1 MIHALK
7 YDARRSL
14 ARHLAAEMKASA
26 VELIARA
33 DCVTPVPLHWWR
45 RHRRGFNQARELAR
59 HLDLPLI
66 DALIRTRHTRA
77 QVELAAPHRWT
88 NVQGAF
94 GVRHVYRSRR
104 SIQGLTIVLVDDVS
118 TTGAT
123 LEECAKVL
131 KEAGAAAVYAI
142 TAARVATR
150 RPAQN
155 ESRIPRESERP
166 SQREGGTLGAGS
178 GISMRSADP
187 QSRSRP

>member
-14 ARHLAAEMKASA
+14 ARHLAAEMRASA
-26 VELIARA
+26 VELIAHA

-45 RHRRGFNQARELAR
+45 QHRRGFNQARELAR
-59 HLDLPLI
+59 HLDRPLI
-66 DALIRTRHTRA
+66 DALIRTRHTRS
-77 QVELAAPHRWT
+77 QVELEAAHRRT

-94 GVRHVYRSRR
+94 GVRHVYQSRR

-123 LEECAKVL
+123 LEECAKAL

-142 TAARVATR
+142 TAARVVTR
-150 RPAQN
+150 RPAA
-155 ESRIPRESERP
+155 ERIPNPESIRK
-166 SQREGGTLGAGS
+166 TGS
-178 GISMRSADP
+178 A
-187 QSRSRP
+187 